1 MYEHHERLS
10 AHALMHTYYG
20 HNRDYDH
27 VLIFFLKLHPRKL
40 FMRNYQKDKVI
51 KNNEFFLFYS
61 VFEMVVVYKS

>member
-1 MYEHHERLS
+1 MYEHHESLS
-10 AHALMHTYYG
+10 AHALLHTYYG
-20 HNRDYDH
+20 HNIDYDH

-51 KNNEFFLFYS
+51 KNKEFFLFYS

>member
-20 HNRDYDH
+20 HNIDYDH
-27 VLIFFLKLHPRKL
+27 VLIFFLKLDPRKL

-51 KNNEFFLFYS
+51 KNKEIFLFYP

>member
-20 HNRDYDH
+20 HNIDYDH
-27 VLIFFLKLHPRKL
+27 VLIFFLKLQPRKL

-51 KNNEFFLFYS
+51 KNKEIFLFYP

>member
-20 HNRDYDH
+20 HDIDYDH
-27 VLIFFLKLHPRKL
+27 VLIFFLKLHSRKL
-40 FMRNYQKDKVI
+40 FMRNYRKDEVV
-51 KNNEFFLFYS
+51 KNKETFLLYS